1 MGSLTCLLVD
11 FVGFVGLVSVSGP
24 RPIGAGVFLSEWA
37 DSRLGSECKRRVR
50 D

>member
-24 RPIGAGVFLSEWA
+24 RPIGARVLSRSILE
-37 DSRLGSECKRRVR
+37 RVG
-50 D
+50 